1 MRDIT
6 LNFFLGST
14 KRNLTELDE
23 TDMYNMTVLATQKCG
38 KHNTSRPSTVKDLF
52 YTSYTRNGYN
62 YASFSEGKTRRFF
75 YLVTV
80 SRSGAESWKT
90 FHDDFLLRDIPS
102 YLLLNNYVVF
112 AELADLNLQKKRN
125 LTNAY
130 VTIEDIENCYML
142 AHLLKIVDH
151 VESRP
156 KQLEQDRKTY
166 ELNKLQGWFPPQQ
179 VTSDRDYVIMQKG
192 LHTLQDVI
200 QHFSA
205 FMEKSFQLLTP
216 LSYFHD
222 DRIDIETLRADYNLR
237 RSRD

>member
-1 MRDIT
+1 MSHIK
-6 LNFFLGST
+6 LKFFVGST
-14 KRNLTELDE
+14 KRDWTPLNE
-23 TDMYNMTVLATQKCG
+23 TDMYNMTVSGTQECG
-38 KHNTSRPSTVKDLF
+38 EHNTSRPSTVKDLF
-52 YTSYTRNGYN
+52 YTSYTQNRSTYE
-62 YASFSEGKTRRFF
+62 SFSKSRPRRFF

-80 SRSGAESWKT
+80 SRSGAESWKM

-102 YLLLNNYVVF
+102 YLLLENHVVF
-112 AELADLNLQKKRN
+112 AELGDVHMQKKRN
-125 LTNAY
+125 LAETY
-130 VTIEDIENCYML
+130 VTQEDVENCYML

-166 ELNKLQGWFPPQQ
+166 ERNKLQKWFPSQE

-192 LHTLQDVI
+192 LHTLQNVI

-205 FMEKSFQLLTP
+205 FMVKSFQLLTP

-222 DRIDIETLRADYNLR
+222 NRKDIETLKADYNLR
-237 RSRD
+237 RSCD